1 MGGGKTLIF
10 EIPTLEMVRG
20 GYPLSFLDEF
30 SQVACLGPNEF
41 ARIQVAI
48 TEAITNSVEHG
59 NLGLKS
65 EWKEQF
71 DELGVDKFSIEKAAR
86 LKIPK
91 FAQKKV
97 KIVVEYS
104 DKSLDISVEDEGDG
118 FAPDGHLCSS
128 GEESHGRGLFM
139 IKAAMDSVEF
149 AENGRVIRMKKQF
162 K

>member
-1 MGGGKTLIF
+1 MEGAKTLIF
-10 EIPTLEMVRG
+10 EIPTLEMVKN

-30 SQVACLGPNEF
+30 SQVACLRRSEF
-41 ARIQVAI
+41 TRMHVAI

-71 DELGVDKFSIEKAAR
+71 DEVGIDKFSIEKAAR
-86 LKIPK
+86 LQIPK

-118 FAPDGHLCSS
+118 FAPETHLCSNLD
-128 GEESHGRGLFM
+128 ESHGRGLFM

-149 AENGRVIRMKKQF
+149 ADNGRIIRMKKQF